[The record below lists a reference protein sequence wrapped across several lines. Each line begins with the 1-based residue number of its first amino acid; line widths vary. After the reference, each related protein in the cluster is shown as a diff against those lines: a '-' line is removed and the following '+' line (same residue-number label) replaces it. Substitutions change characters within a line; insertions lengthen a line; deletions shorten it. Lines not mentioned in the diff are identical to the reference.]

1 MEFILEYKESFD
13 LFLKDQLQG
22 NRPDGLYEPILYGL
36 QSSGKRIRP
45 ILALMGC
52 HLLSADYN
60 QALPAAMA
68 VEIFHNFTLLHD
80 DIMDNA
86 EKRRGKASVYAKY
99 GVPSAILSGDAMMIY
114 GYQYLLSFP
123 DRDTALILSSIMTK
137 NAIGVCEGQ
146 QMDMDFENSSKVTI
160 GDYIEM
166 ITKKT
171 SILLGASLEMGGVVA
186 GANLLQRN
194 HLFEFGKN
202 IGIAFQIQDD
212 ILDAFGSE
220 VETGK
225 IKGGDIINNKKT
237 YLYLKAL
244 ELASLEQKDMLINY
258 YNQHPANPN
267 AKIDEVLTIFKG
279 LAVEEYAN
287 QLKQSYLELGISH
300 LIEIGGDQV
309 ITELLKKL
317 SFYIIERAK

>member
-1 MEFILEYKESFD
+1 
-13 LFLKDQLQG
+13 LQG
-22 NRPDGLYEPILYGL
+22 KTPNALYEPILYGL

-52 HLLSADYN
+52 HLLSVEYN
-60 QALPAAMA
+60 AALPAAMA

-86 EKRRGKASVYAKY
+86 TKRRGKASVYAKY
-99 GVPSAILSGDAMMIY
+99 GVPSAILSGDAMLIY
-114 GYQYLLSFP
+114 GYQYLLSFQ
-123 DRDTALILSSIMTK
+123 DKDTALSLSSIMTQ

-146 QMDMDFENSSKVTI
+146 QMDMDFEESSSVTI
-160 GDYIEM
+160 EDYIDM

-186 GANLLQRN
+186 GADAQQRN

-220 VETGK
+220 DETGK

-244 ELASLEQKDMLINY
+244 ELASLKQKKILTNH
-258 YNQHPANPN
+258 YNHHPDDPSI
-267 AKIDEVLTIFKG
+267 KIKEVLTIFKE

-287 QLKQSYLELGISH
+287 QLKQSYLDLGISH
-300 LIEIGGDQV
+300 LKEVEGDQE
-309 ITELLKKL
+309 ITDLLKKV
-317 SFYIIERAK
+317 SYYIIDRAK